1 MPPISFHYL
10 YIDSH
15 INAHIHF
22 LQYSLAFHTS
32 SDLSRMYPMSIIL
45 PSSGVYKPH
54 PTDHMFSLPI
64 PKSTYRYTYL
74 VATNINAAAY
84 PNPTPCA
91 PRHTPARP
99 SRAAQNPNTARRDD
113 DRHCDYCDCW
123 KWIPGCI
130 AVVFARYPSTLCLRP
145 SFRSPDRVAC
155 EPASA

>member
-91 PRHTPARP
+91 PRHTPLHVHPVLPRTPTRLAGMMTATATTATAGNGSLVVSPSSSPATPAR
-99 SRAAQNPNTARRDD
+99 
-113 DRHCDYCDCW
+113 
-123 KWIPGCI
+123 
-130 AVVFARYPSTLCLRP
+130 
-145 SFRSPDRVAC
+145 
-155 EPASA
+155 SAYVPLSAPQIV